1 MKPHRKTT
9 ETLQALAGGA
19 SLAFAAV
26 ADPTITPQ
34 WAITLAFLL
43 SVACGTLLALPIA
56 CDLAMRDPGIPDD
69 GDRR

>member
-9 ETLQALAGGA
+9 ETFQALAGGA
-19 SLAFAAV
+19 SFAFAAV
-26 ADPTITPQ
+26 ADPTVTPQ

-43 SVACGTLLALPIA
+43 SVACGTMLALPIA

-69 GDRR
+69 VDRR

>member
-9 ETLQALAGGA
+9 ETLRALAGGA
-19 SLAFAAV
+19 SFAFAAV
-26 ADPTITPQ
+26 ADPTVTPQ

-43 SVACGTLLALPIA
+43 SVACGTMLALPIA